1 MTRQRLSR
9 RRLRFCLY
17 AFIAVFAVFAVRLF
31 QIQALDMGAYAAK
44 AVEAGTARV
53 MVPAPRG
60 EILDRNGRPLAA
72 SAQGHNLTAD
82 PYLTAPNAPAIAA
95 ILHELLGDR
104 ADYFDTID
112 KLRQKVYNPR
122 TKKMVPA
129 RFVYLAKRIPAD
141 EATEVLDALKEYP
154 GVFSEKVG
162 LRTYPGG
169 RLAANLVGF
178 VDAEGKGRA
187 GLEQAQDGRLTGID
201 GENTYEVS
209 PLGVRIPMADT
220 TVRQMVPG
228 SDVVSTVDRDL
239 QWYSDKRLAAG
250 VDEASADWGIAI
262 TMDVRT
268 GEIVQMSQSPSYD
281 LGDPRDRKGAWIK
294 NLAVERPYEP
304 GSVLKTITMAALA
317 DQGKIRPESPIVV
330 PKGIKVDQFRI
341 GDYWKHGVLHLTAA
355 GVIAKSSNLG
365 TVVAARQMTKQS
377 HWEYLRKFGFGQYT
391 GVGLAGETAG
401 MLRDINRLPW
411 AASHR
416 ATIAFGQGISV
427 NAVQVIRA
435 VGAIANGGVLVTPT
449 VVDAYRLPDGRQID
463 APEGET
469 NRVVS
474 AEAAAIVR
482 RMMEQVPRSDGGTAP
497 AAKIDGYR
505 VAGKTGTA
513 WRVNPETGRYV
524 RGQNT
529 VSFIGFAP
537 ADKPRFITYVV
548 LDKPNRNAGGGSAA
562 APVFHDIMAMVLERF
577 GVVPSGSKSPKVDL
591 DW

>member
-1 MTRQRLSR
+1 VTRQRLSR

-17 AFIAVFAVFAVRLF
+17 AFIGVFVVFAVRLF

-53 MVPAPRG
+53 AVPAPRG
-60 EILDRNGRPLAA
+60 EILDRNGRPLAD
-72 SAQGHNLTAD
+72 SVQGRNLTAD

-95 ILHELLGDR
+95 VLHDKLGDR
-104 ADYFDTID
+104 IDYFDTID
-112 KLRQKVYNPR
+112 KLRRKVYNPQ
-122 TKKMVPA
+122 TKQMVPA
-129 RFVYLAKRIPAD
+129 RFVYVAKHIPAD
-141 EATEVLDALKEYP
+141 EASGVLEALEDYP
-154 GVFSEKVG
+154 GVFSEKIG
-162 LRTYPGG
+162 LRSYPGG
-169 RLAANLVGF
+169 RLGANLVGF
-178 VDAEGKGRA
+178 VDADGRGRA
-187 GLEQAQDGRLTGID
+187 GLEQAFDKRLTGTD

-220 TVRQMVPG
+220 TVRRMVPG
-228 SDVVSTVDRDL
+228 ADVVSTIDRDL
-239 QWYSDKRLAAG
+239 QWYADQRLAAG
-250 VDEASADWGIAI
+250 VREASADWGLAI

-268 GEIVQMSQSPSYD
+268 GEIVQMSQAPSFD
-281 LGDPRDRKGAWIK
+281 LADPRDRKGPWIK
-294 NLAVERPYEP
+294 NLSVERPYEP

-330 PKGIKVDQFRI
+330 PKGIRVNQYHI
-341 GDYWKHGVLHLTAA
+341 GDYWQHGVLHLTAA

-365 TVVAARQMTKQS
+365 TIVAARHMTERS
-377 HWEYLRKFGFGQYT
+377 HWEYLHRFGFGQRT
-391 GVGLAGETAG
+391 GIGLAGETAG
-401 MLRDINRLPW
+401 ILRDSDQW
-411 AASHR
+411 AAAHR

-427 NAVQVIRA
+427 NAVQITRA
-435 VGAIANGGVLVTPT
+435 VGAIANGGVMVTPT
-449 VVDAYRLPDGRQID
+449 VVDAYRLPDGRQIH
-463 APEGET
+463 APERET
-469 NRVVS
+469 KRVIS
-474 AEAAAIVR
+474 PEAAAIVR

-497 AAKIDGYR
+497 AAQIAGYR

-513 WRVNPETGRYV
+513 WRVSPETGKYI

-548 LDKPNRNAGGGSAA
+548 LDKPFRNAGGGLTA
-562 APVFHDIMAMVLERF
+562 APVFHDIMSMALERF

>member
-1 MTRQRLSR
+1 VLE
-9 RRLRFCLY
+9 
-17 AFIAVFAVFAVRLF
+17 
-31 QIQALDMGAYAAK
+31 AL
-44 AVEAGTARV
+44 E
-53 MVPAPRG
+53 
-60 EILDRNGRPLAA
+60 
-72 SAQGHNLTAD
+72 
-82 PYLTAPNAPAIAA
+82 
-95 ILHELLGDR
+95 
-104 ADYFDTID
+104 
-112 KLRQKVYNPR
+112 
-122 TKKMVPA
+122 
-129 RFVYLAKRIPAD
+129 
-141 EATEVLDALKEYP
+141 EYP
-154 GVFSEKVG
+154 GIFSEKVG

-169 RLAANLVGF
+169 RLAANLIGF
-178 VDAEGKGRA
+178 VDAEDKGRA
-187 GLEQAQDGRLTGID
+187 GLEQAQDKRLTGTD

-228 SDVVSTVDRDL
+228 SDVVSTIDRDL

-250 VDEASADWGIAI
+250 VHEASADWGLAI

-268 GEIVQMSQSPSYD
+268 GEIVQMSQSPSFD
-281 LGDPRDRKGAWIK
+281 LGDPRDRKGSWIK
-294 NLAVERPYEP
+294 NLSVERPYEP

-341 GDYWKHGVLHLTAA
+341 GDYWQHGVLHLTAA

-365 TVVAARQMTKQS
+365 TIVAARQMTKQS
-377 HWEYLRKFGFGQYT
+377 HWEYLRRFGFGQYT
-391 GVGLAGETAG
+391 GLGLAGETAG
-401 MLRDINRLPW
+401 MLRDINRFPW

-427 NAVQVIRA
+427 NAVQMVRA

-449 VVDAYRLPDGRQID
+449 VVDGYRLPDGRQID

-469 NRVVS
+469 RRAVS
-474 AEAAAIVR
+474 PEAAAIVR

-513 WRVNPETGRYV
+513 WRVSPETGKYI

>member
-1 MTRQRLSR
+1 VTRQRLSR

-17 AFIAVFAVFAVRLF
+17 AFVVVFVVFAARLF

-53 MVPAPRG
+53 AVPAPRG
-60 EILDRNGRPLAA
+60 EILDRNDQPLAA
-72 SAQGHNLTAD
+72 SVQGRNLTAD
-82 PYLTAPNAPAIAA
+82 PYLTSPNAPEIAA
-95 ILHELLGDR
+95 VLHDKLGDR
-104 ADYFDTID
+104 IDYFDTID
-112 KLRQKVYNPR
+112 KLRKQVYNPK
-122 TKKMVPA
+122 TKEMVPA
-129 RFVYLAKRIPAD
+129 RFVYVAKRLPAN
-141 EATEVLDALKEYP
+141 EANAVLDALKEYP
-154 GVFSEKVG
+154 GIFSEKVG

-169 RLAANLVGF
+169 RLGANLIGF
-178 VDAEGKGRA
+178 VDADGKGRA
-187 GLEQAQDGRLTGID
+187 GLEQAQDKRLTGTD

-228 SDVVSTVDRDL
+228 SDVVSSIDRDL
-239 QWYSDKRLAAG
+239 QWYADQRLAAG
-250 VDEASADWGIAI
+250 VDKASADWGLAI

-268 GEIVQMSQSPSYD
+268 GEIVQMSQSPSFD
-281 LGDPRDRKGAWIK
+281 LGDPRDRQGTWVK

-330 PKGIKVDQFRI
+330 PKGIKVNTYHI
-341 GDYWKHGVLHLTAA
+341 SDYWKHGVLHLTAA

-365 TVVAARQMTKQS
+365 IIVAARHMTKHS
-377 HWEYLRKFGFGQYT
+377 HWEYLRKFGFGQLT
-391 GVGLAGETAG
+391 GIGLAGETAG
-401 MLRDINRLPW
+401 ILRDGDQW
-411 AASHR
+411 AAAHR

-427 NAVQVIRA
+427 NAVQIVRA

-449 VVDAYRLPDGRQID
+449 VVEAYRLPDGRQID

-469 NRVVS
+469 RRVVS
-474 AEAAAIVR
+474 PEAAAIVR

-497 AAKIDGYR
+497 AAQIDGYR

-513 WRVNPETGRYV
+513 WRVSPETGKYI

-548 LDKPNRNAGGGSAA
+548 LDKPFRNAGGGSTA
-562 APVFHDIMAMVLERF
+562 APVFHDIMSMALERF

>member
-1 MTRQRLSR
+1 VTRQRLSR

-17 AFIAVFAVFAVRLF
+17 AFIAVFVVFAGRLF

-44 AVEAGTARV
+44 AVAAGTARV
-53 MVPAPRG
+53 TVPAPRG
-60 EILDRNGRPLAA
+60 EILDRNGQPLAA
-72 SAQGHNLTAD
+72 SVQGRNLTAD

-95 ILHELLGDR
+95 ILRDKLGDR
-104 ADYFDTID
+104 IDYFDTIE
-112 KLRQKVYNPR
+112 KLRKQIYNPR
-122 TKKMVPA
+122 TKEMVPA
-129 RFVYLAKRIPAD
+129 RFVYVAKRLPGD
-141 EATEVLDALKEYP
+141 EASEVLDALEEYP
-154 GVFSEKVG
+154 GIFSEKVG

-169 RLAANLVGF
+169 RLGANLVGF
-178 VDAEGKGRA
+178 VDADGQGRA
-187 GLEQAQDGRLTGID
+187 GLEQALDKRLTGSD

-228 SDVVSTVDRDL
+228 SDVVSTIDRDL
-239 QWYSDKRLAAG
+239 QWYADQRLAAG
-250 VDEASADWGIAI
+250 VREASADWGLAI

-268 GEIVQMSQSPSYD
+268 GEIVQMSQSPSFD
-281 LGDPRDRKGAWIK
+281 LGDPRDRKGAWVK
-294 NLAVERPYEP
+294 NLSVERPYEP

-317 DQGKIRPESPIVV
+317 DQGKIRPESPVVV
-330 PKGIKVDQFRI
+330 PKGIKVNQYRI
-341 GDYWKHGVLHLTAA
+341 GDYWQHGVLHLTAA
-355 GVIAKSSNLG
+355 GVVAKSSNLG
-365 TVVAARQMTKQS
+365 TIVAARHMTKRS
-377 HWEYLRKFGFGQYT
+377 HWEYLHRFGFGQLT
-391 GVGLAGETAG
+391 GIGLAGETAG
-401 MLRDINRLPW
+401 VLRDADQW
-411 AASHR
+411 AAAHR

-427 NAVQVIRA
+427 NAVQITRA

-449 VVDAYRLPDGRQID
+449 VVDAYRLPDGRQIS

-469 NRVVS
+469 QRVVS
-474 AEAAAIVR
+474 PEAAAIVR

-497 AAKIDGYR
+497 AAQIAGYR

-513 WRVNPETGRYV
+513 WRVSPETGKYI

-548 LDKPNRNAGGGSAA
+548 LDKPFRNAGGGSTA
-562 APVFHDIMAMVLERF
+562 APVFHDIMAMALERF

>member
-1 MTRQRLSR
+1 
-9 RRLRFCLY
+9 
-17 AFIAVFAVFAVRLF
+17 
-31 QIQALDMGAYAAK
+31 
-44 AVEAGTARV
+44 
-53 MVPAPRG
+53 
-60 EILDRNGRPLAA
+60 
-72 SAQGHNLTAD
+72 
-82 PYLTAPNAPAIAA
+82 
-95 ILHELLGDR
+95 LHEKLGDR
-104 ADYFDTID
+104 IDYFETID
-112 KLRQKVYNPR
+112 KLRKQVYNAR
-122 TKKMVPA
+122 TKQMVPA
-129 RFVYLAKRIPAD
+129 RFVYVAKRLPGNEAAD
-141 EATEVLDALKEYP
+141 VLEALDDYP
-154 GVFSEKVG
+154 GIFSEKID
-162 LRTYPGG
+162 LRSYPGG
-169 RLAANLVGF
+169 RLGANLVGF

-187 GLEQAQDGRLTGID
+187 GLEQALDKRLTGTD

-228 SDVVSTVDRDL
+228 SDVVSTIDRDL
-239 QWYSDKRLAAG
+239 QWFADKRLAAG
-250 VDEASADWGIAI
+250 VKDASADWGLAI

-268 GEIVQMSQSPSYD
+268 GEIVQMSQAPSFD
-281 LGDPRDRKGAWIK
+281 LGDPRDRKGPWVK
-294 NLAVERPYEP
+294 NLSVERPYEP
-304 GSVLKTITMAALA
+304 GSVLKTVTMAALA

-330 PKGIKVDQFRI
+330 PKGIKVDQYRI

-365 TVVAARQMTKQS
+365 TIVAARQMTKRS

-391 GVGLAGETAG
+391 GIGLAGETAG
-401 MLRDINRLPW
+401 LLRDINSNPW

-416 ATIAFGQGISV
+416 ATISFGQGISV
-427 NAVQVIRA
+427 NAVQIVRA

-449 VVDAYRLPDGRQID
+449 VVDAYQLPDGRRIG
-463 APEGET
+463 AREGET
-469 NRVVS
+469 QRVIS
-474 AEAAAIVR
+474 PEAAAIVR

-497 AAKIDGYR
+497 AAQIAGYR

-513 WRVNPETGRYV
+513 WRVSPETGKYI

-548 LDKPNRNAGGGSAA
+548 LDKPSKNAGGGSAA
-562 APVFHDIMAMVLERF
+562 APVFHDIMSMSLERF

>member
-1 MTRQRLSR
+1 VTRQRLSR

-17 AFIAVFAVFAVRLF
+17 AFVVVFVIFAARLF

-53 MVPAPRG
+53 AVPAPRG
-60 EILDRNGRPLAA
+60 EILDRNDQPLAA
-72 SAQGHNLTAD
+72 SVQGSNLTAD
-82 PYLTAPNAPAIAA
+82 PYLTSPNAPEIAA
-95 ILHELLGDR
+95 ILRDKLGDR
-104 ADYFDTID
+104 IDYFDTID
-112 KLRQKVYNPR
+112 KLRKQVYNPK
-122 TKKMVPA
+122 TKEMVPA
-129 RFVYLAKRIPAD
+129 RFVYVTKRLPAD
-141 EATEVLDALKEYP
+141 EATAVLDALKEYP
-154 GVFSEKVG
+154 GIFSEKVG

-169 RLAANLVGF
+169 RLGANLIGF
-178 VDAEGKGRA
+178 VDADGKGRA
-187 GLEQAQDGRLTGID
+187 GLEQAQDKRLTGTD

-228 SDVVSTVDRDL
+228 SDVVSSIDRDL
-239 QWYSDKRLAAG
+239 QWYADQRQAVG
-250 VDEASADWGIAI
+250 VDKASADWGLAI

-268 GEIVQMSQSPSYD
+268 GEIVQMSQAPSFD
-281 LGDPRDRKGAWIK
+281 LSDPRDRQGAWVK
-294 NLAVERPYEP
+294 NLSVERAYEP

-330 PKGIKVDQFRI
+330 PKGIKVNEYHI
-341 GDYWKHGVLHLTAA
+341 SDYWKHGVLHLTAA

-365 TVVAARQMTKQS
+365 IIVAARHMTKRS
-377 HWEYLRKFGFGQYT
+377 HWEYLHKFGFGQLT

-401 MLRDINRLPW
+401 ILRDADQW
-411 AASHR
+411 AAANR

-427 NAVQVIRA
+427 NAIQMVRA

-463 APEGET
+463 APEGDT
-469 NRVVS
+469 RRVVS
-474 AEAAAIVR
+474 PEAAAIVR

-497 AAKIDGYR
+497 AAQIDGYR

-513 WRVNPETGRYV
+513 WRVSPETGKYI

-548 LDKPNRNAGGGSAA
+548 LDKPFRNAGGGLTA
-562 APVFHDIMAMVLERF
+562 APVFHDIMSMALERF

>member
-1 MTRQRLSR
+1 
-9 RRLRFCLY
+9 
-17 AFIAVFAVFAVRLF
+17 VFVIFAVRLF

-53 MVPAPRG
+53 AVPAPRG
-60 EILDRNGRPLAA
+60 EILDRNGKPLAA
-72 SAQGHNLTAD
+72 SVQGRNITAD
-82 PYLTAPNAPAIAA
+82 PYLTAPNAPEIAA
-95 ILHELLGDR
+95 ILRDKLGDR
-104 ADYFDTID
+104 VDYFDTID
-112 KLRQKVYNPR
+112 KLRKQVYNPQ
-122 TKKMVPA
+122 TKEMVPA
-129 RFVYLAKRIPAD
+129 RFVYVVKRLPGD
-141 EATEVLDALKEYP
+141 EAADLLDALKEYP
-154 GVFSEKVG
+154 GIFSEKIG

-169 RLAANLVGF
+169 RLGANLVGF
-178 VDAEGKGRA
+178 VDADGTGRA
-187 GLEQAQDGRLTGID
+187 GLEQALDKRLTGTD

-228 SDVVSTVDRDL
+228 SDVVSTIDRDL
-239 QWYSDKRLAAG
+239 QWFADQRLAEG
-250 VDEASADWGIAI
+250 VREASADWGLAI

-268 GEIVQMSQSPSYD
+268 GEIVQMSQAPSFD
-281 LGDPRDRKGAWIK
+281 LSDPRDRKGTWIK
-294 NLAVERPYEP
+294 NLSVERPYEP

-330 PKGIKVDQFRI
+330 PKGIRVNEYRI
-341 GDYWKHGVLHLTAA
+341 GDYWRHGVLHLTAA

-365 TVVAARQMTKQS
+365 TIVAARHMTKKS
-377 HWEYLRKFGFGQYT
+377 HWEYLRKFGFGQHT
-391 GVGLAGETAG
+391 GIGLAGETAG
-401 MLRDINRLPW
+401 ILREADQW
-411 AASHR
+411 AAAHR

-427 NAVQVIRA
+427 NAVQITRA
-435 VGAIANGGVLVTPT
+435 VGAIANGGVMVTPT
-449 VVDAYRLPDGRQID
+449 VVDAYRLPDGRRIH
-463 APEGET
+463 APEGAT
-469 NRVVS
+469 KRVVS
-474 AEAAAIVR
+474 PEAAAMVR

-497 AAKIDGYR
+497 AAQIAGYR

-513 WRVNPETGRYV
+513 WRVSPETGKYI

-548 LDKPNRNAGGGSAA
+548 LDKPYRNAGGGSAA
-562 APVFHDIMAMVLERF
+562 APVFHDIMAMSLERF